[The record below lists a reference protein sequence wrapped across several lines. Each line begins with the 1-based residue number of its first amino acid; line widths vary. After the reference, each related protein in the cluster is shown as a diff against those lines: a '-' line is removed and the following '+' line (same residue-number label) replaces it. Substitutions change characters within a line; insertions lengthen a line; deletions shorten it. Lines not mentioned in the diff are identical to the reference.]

1 MNKRKPL
8 TWADVLQWA
17 LNGITEGMEQA
28 AVGASPKR
36 DLPSADAVFRRLAK
50 KYHPDRS
57 PRDAEVMKD
66 INELHQAFRRDA
78 KTR

>member
-1 MNKRKPL
+1 
-8 TWADVLQWA
+8 
-17 LNGITEGMEQA
+17 MEQA